1 MKKPFAQKP
10 AAALAVLAIGIS
22 AALAAPSPNM
32 PTGPGQCVAT
42 PDGSGGTVYVGHPC
56 PNARPMDGPVTV
68 LQPDGVTHTVSTGT
82 SLFAEVDPFLDP
94 VHATN
99 LLPNWDGNMFDG
111 LGQEMLNTLPSSAA
125 HPYNLHDAPAVSAVD
140 ITSPTDD
147 LTRIFNQIKNG
158 DQGAAKQVLI
168 QQALDILEGNPLTG
182 DLAGRA
188 YNGLAVLHYKGPE
201 KIKTVDAAT
210 QNVNIHQVWYD
221 GHIEADAGLLD
232 VSQVLN
238 TPFTITYTV
247 DVLNRGEDDFA
258 PTVMYFDNPSLIPAG
273 GWPMPHV
280 SMDTT
285 FFPMLEGKRYVF
297 TMKMPPGKYYNL
309 TYTWGWRE
317 HPPRVQV
324 SENANKKLPTDIDPV
339 TGAPTAATRQTLLW
353 WEQQVFGNTPSA
365 DQASKLAAIARI
377 GELAPEKRM
386 WMAMNAAKNTPGKA
400 AIQAQ
405 LNEAIAALDDWNH
418 RTRLPR
424 GVAADPNADVTMV
437 YLNNTIYGQMK
448 GGGMP
453 SLDKWRTRHDAHS
466 PDGKSHFY
474 LSLLNGD
481 HFVHSYMG
489 VDFGGSRGW
498 ENQFQSTKDIGGS
511 GCWFTFGR
519 FHWWVNAGGP
529 FGMINVPPASA
540 DGLTPTLRKV
550 DMSLN
555 YEPSRRLRLYNFDPA
570 HHETAVFSLH

>member
-1 MKKPFAQKP
+1 MKKSFAQKLTP
-10 AAALAVLAIGIS
+10 ALALLATGIGAALAT
-22 AALAAPSPNM
+22 PSPDM

-42 PDGSGGTVYVGHPC
+42 DNGSGGTVYVGHPC
-56 PNARPMDGPVTV
+56 PNRRPMDGPVTT
-68 LQPDGVTHTVSTGT
+68 LQPDGITFQVTTGT
-82 SLFAEVDPFLDP
+82 SLYAEVDPFLDP
-94 VHATN
+94 VHASN

-111 LGQEMLNTLPSSAA
+111 NGQEMLNTLPSSAA
-125 HPYNLHDAPAVSAVD
+125 HPYNLHDTPTVSAVD
-140 ITSPTDD
+140 KTSPVDD
-147 LTRIFNQIKNG
+147 LTRLFNAIKNG
-158 DQGAAKQVLI
+158 DNAASRLTMI

-201 KIKTVDAAT
+201 KVKVVDGISKNA
-210 QNVNIHQVWYD
+210 NIHQVWYD

-232 VSQVLN
+232 VSQVYN

-258 PTVMYFDNPSLIPAG
+258 PLVMYFDDPALSAAG
-273 GWPMPHV
+273 SPPMPHM

-297 TMKMPPGKYYNL
+297 VMKMPPGKYYNL
-309 TYTWGWRE
+309 SYTWGWRE

-324 SENANKKLPTDIDPV
+324 SENVSKKLPTNVDPV
-339 TGAPTAATRQTLLW
+339 TGAPAAATKQTVLW
-353 WEQQVFGNTPSA
+353 WEQQVFGITPTA

-386 WMAMNAAKNTPGKA
+386 WMAMNAAKTAGKA
-400 AIQAQ
+400 AIQTQ
-405 LNEAIAALDDWNH
+405 LNDAIAALDDWNH

-424 GVAADPNADVTMV
+424 GVVADPNADVTLA

-448 GGGMP
+448 GGGIP
-453 SLDKWRTRHDAHS
+453 SLDKWRTRHDANS
-466 PDGKSHFY
+466 PDGKMHYY
-474 LSLLNGD
+474 LTLLNGD
-481 HFVHSYMG
+481 HFVHSYMSAE
-489 VDFGGSRGW
+489 FGGLRGW
-498 ENQFQSTKDIGGS
+498 ENQFQSTKGIGGS

-529 FGMINVPPASA
+529 FGMINVPPGST
-540 DGLTPTLRKV
+540 DGLTPTLRKI
-550 DMSLN
+550 DMTMN
-555 YEPSRRLRLYNFDPA
+555 FEPSRRLRIYNFDPA
-570 HHETAVFSLH
+570 HHDTAVFSLH